1 MGCFDYVSEPKV
13 AFKQMGND
21 SWCPEALA
29 PQSRQAM
36 GHDTERLS
44 PPKMF
49 LFWVTLWENVKRIT
63 YTLPSCLQ
71 QNILNLV

>member
-21 SWCPEALA
+21 SWCREALA

-49 LFWVTLWENVKRIT
+49 LF
-63 YTLPSCLQ
+63 
-71 QNILNLV
+71 